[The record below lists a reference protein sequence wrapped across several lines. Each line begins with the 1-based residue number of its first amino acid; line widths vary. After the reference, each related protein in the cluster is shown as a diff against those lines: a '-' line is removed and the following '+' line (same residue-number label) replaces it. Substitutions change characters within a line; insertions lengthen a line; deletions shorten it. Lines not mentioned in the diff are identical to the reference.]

1 MNVVDISTRRSGSPV
16 EMLKK
21 LVADIES
28 GEEPK
33 PQKII
38 VVTDSGEA
46 YSIYGAGASETEE
59 IGLAAVGVHLLLN
72 NLTSE

>member
-1 MNVVDISTRRSGSPV
+1 MNVVDISTRRSGSPL

-21 LVADIES
+21 LIADIEA

-33 PQKII
+33 PQKILVI
-38 VVTDSGEA
+38 TDSGES
-46 YSIYGAGASETEE
+46 YSIYGAGSSEAEE
-59 IGLAAVGVHLLLN
+59 IGLASLGVSLLIN